1 MADIGQVLVRRR
13 DLDREILTRYHHVE
27 VERALLGRRE
37 GRRAELLLRHVRAQL
52 LAVDAEGDQAVVRLG
67 DQRTDRLVGQFVF
80 ANPDTGNDLPLR
92 TAGRKI
98 GPLDRRRI
106 IQVEFVIIT
115 IFILLDIGGG
125 HLRVGQRLPLPAGE
139 GRLLDD
145 AVEIVQVVARHH
157 TVPGA
162 VPRDVVDRDA
172 VFGIDHHRR
181 SRLEGNLHYGGIGYQ
196 CGSFAVF
203 LQSEGDQIIRR
214 TGRERRRLRRGIG
227 SRSLRH
233 QRLFVIIPHSILN
246 IEIEHRFQFGDDG
259 RLALFIER
267 LGIVSRN
274 IVIDRSVLRRDGRRD
289 ALVGHLG
296 DVDRE
301 VVALGHAGLALVD
314 HDAQLGHRAA
324 LRTVEIDHG
333 HRAFGLEARS
343 VGRRSRH
350 AQHVV
355 LQCHA
360 PSVGL
365 GENRLRHAGAL
376 DLIGLG
382 LAVDEGCHIGS
393 LAQDQVEIRPLR
405 DRDDRPV
412 GQREIDVAVVLRHGA
427 EKRVLNRRSVVRHG
441 LHRLARGIRDPLP
454 RISAVIA
461 RHPVTLFVDRQP
473 GGGNF
478 GRHAQFLPVDFED
491 RRLSVDRLR
500 PVVDAVLLLHADHR
514 SILARGAVLAVGNHR
529 FRVVRKVDRVAF
541 AVRARLDLHHRDIAL
556 QFPDQRIDRRDFAVE
571 LRQLRFEFRDAIPQ
585 IVQPRAKLRVVVIV
599 RAPAQHHGRERQT
612 P

>member
-13 DLDREILTRYHHVE
+13 DLDREILTRYRHVE

-80 ANPDTGNDLPLR
+80 ADPGARNDLPLR

-181 SRLEGNLHYGGIGYQ
+181 SRLEGNLHYR
-196 CGSFAVF
+196 CGHGHRRSSLF
-203 LQSEGDQIIRR
+203 QTEGDQIVRL
-214 TGRERRRLRRGIG
+214 TGRQRRRRRCGIG
-227 SRSLRH
+227 IRSAVQIH
-233 QRLFVIIPHSILN
+233 IAVVIAPISGRN
-246 IEIEHRFQFGDDG
+246 IVVKHRFQFGGNG
-259 RLALFIER
+259 RLALLVE
-267 LGIVSRN
+267 LGGAVSRN

-360 PSVGL
+360 PSVGF

-461 RHPVTLFVDRQP
+461 RLPVTLFVDRQP

-556 QFPDQRIDRRDFAVE
+556 QFPDQRIDRRDFAIE